1 MSTAQASRR
10 NFSTKAVNKENTEPG
25 HGPKSFIRRDAQKA
39 PFQQERIKAAQALA
53 NKALAEATTTKGAA
67 KSAPEV
73 VQRRVASRQVD
84 RVGHVGGNAKP
95 RATQN
100 PAPIGRQRQVVPDAP
115 KPQQAAVKS
124 ALGMYKGKVIQSK
137 IGSIWKQSN
146 DGEQKHVGT
155 ERAGNLPKGRSKS
168 VSDTRPHGT
177 QKPPQPRSKSLV
189 DRRKPGAKP
198 TVTTRPLVAACPP
211 ARVAPPALSRN
222 TSVPPKGKSGAQA
235 LKPKVAV
242 TDRKVNKPPVVST
255 LSQYRTTVSKE
266 EQRARLA
273 EWLASKGKTLKR
285 PAMTTAVST
294 ASVRP
299 KVPQRKPEPSVQ
311 TDKEESVADVEDK
324 KPEPVTHK
332 QTPAIMN
339 TTLDLLENS
348 DVTED
353 VHDGVDNVVVNLC
366 DALEAMEMPSR
377 CQDEPTEMKESQ
389 DLKSQRAIEDEEMEK
404 GMCCVEPVKE
414 EACDENEESDSEDS
428 DDEMKTT
435 PHTKESSVV
444 RYSVKTT
451 PYLQSVKKTIE
462 GEIPASGSRRKSNIK
477 DLKLLTPVRRSAR
490 NQRNSSRLPA
500 MLLDHDPCVSSLAEL
515 VQLDGEC
522 NAYVYRRN
530 PAILCDLPDEQSV

>member
-53 NKALAEATTTKGAA
+53 NKALAEATKGAA

-73 VQRRVASRQVD
+73 VQRRIASRQVD

-95 RATQN
+95 RPTQN

-115 KPQQAAVKS
+115 KLQQAAAKS

-146 DGEQKHVGT
+146 DGEEKHVGT
-155 ERAGNLPKGRSKS
+155 ERAGNLAKSRSKS

-177 QKPPQPRSKSLV
+177 QKPAPQRSKSLV
-189 DRRKPGAKP
+189 DRSKPGAKP

-255 LSQYRTTVSKE
+255 LSQYRTTESKE
-266 EQRARLA
+266 ERRARLA

-285 PAMTTAVST
+285 PAMTTTVST

-311 TDKEESVADVEDK
+311 TDKEGSVADVEDK

-332 QTPAIMN
+332 QTPVIMN

-377 CQDEPTEMKESQ
+377 CQDEPPEMKESQ
-389 DLKSQRAIEDEEMEK
+389 DLKSQRIVEDEEMEK
-404 GMCCVEPVKE
+404 GMCC
-414 EACDENEESDSEDS
+414 EDG
-428 DDEMKTT
+428 DDVMKTT
-435 PHTKESSVV
+435 PHTEESSVV

-530 PAILCDLPDEQSV
+530 PAILCDLPDEQSA